1 MSFLQKS
8 KDRSGHRRCL
18 LKNLFLEILQNSQEN
33 TCTKVSFLIK
43 LQVSALKEG
52 IWKVKNTFFSGEI
65 LAKQK
70 VTHETEIMTLNIN
83 LELTLTPV

>member
-18 LKNLFLEILQNSQEN
+18 LKKVFLEILQNSQEN

-43 LQVSALKEG
+43 LRVSALKKG
-52 IWKVKNTFFSGEI
+52 NWKVKNTLFFGEI